1 MGSFTMW
8 GFSRI
13 QIKWLSSSWRFLKG
27 SSTMLGFSA
36 LISCQLV
43 VIALLVGKF
52 TMVRLVLITLLA
64 TTTMT

>member
-1 MGSFTMW
+1 
-8 GFSRI
+8 
-13 QIKWLSSSWRFLKG
+13 
-27 SSTMLGFSA
+27 MLGFSA